1 MTVLFE
7 DNISN
12 YYGHFL
18 KSYLGEGIIR
28 EHKCM
33 IVDPETLRSSD
44 HWVKFLPQVTAVK
57 TQSQTQPSAKTDEES
72 KSAQKLQ
79 VAWRYQD

>member
-1 MTVLFE
+1 MVE

-18 KSYLGEGIIR
+18 KTYLGEGIVR
-28 EHKCM
+28 DHKCL
-33 IVDPETLRSSD
+33 IVDPDTLRTAEY
-44 HWVKFLPQVTAVK
+44 WYRFLPQASVLKAE
-57 TQSQTQPSAKTDEES
+57 PARAEES
-72 KSAQKLQ
+72 KTDAKLQ